1 MAEAGVLAF
10 LSWAQQSEI
19 PFRNS
24 AGQLMQWD
32 SARAKFT
39 EVQAFGLESFYM
51 GEIGAQNISLR
62 NHVTSCEQ
70 RLTANSIS
78 RLVVQV
84 HDPGFRLY
92 KNGFFALERTMN
104 YNGYFYRLT
113 NVSIKYRHDQN
124 YVQLEGRS
132 YNAYRLQEDR
142 GAESWYDIS
151 PTDFAKLKAEEAGLQ
166 FFGEVTP
173 EERRIQRVQNDT
185 TDEST
190 WDVLT
195 RLAKENDFS
204 LFEANNKLF
213 FATDKTII
221 ANQSP
226 LLVRIPATK
235 DDVLVLLDASFK
247 RSVEDSF
254 GGRVDIRFHK
264 TAPATRLTPGMAV
277 RVLGMGDFDELDL
290 MVENVQVDINPESQ
304 VRISCRS
311 METLGGCALRTFQ
324 LGDRGECVKRIQ
336 SAVREFGSTTS
347 RVTTEAGSTTSRV
360 TASSGGGSFDTSR
373 GDRFKEINEVGYN
386 LDPTP
391 SEKEVLLKKATSGYG
406 THISPSTTATGQSV
420 GSPTPPLSGRKLD
433 GTRSTFFLETN
444 DVWNPLKV
452 VGEDHP
458 LTSYVT
464 GQSNTNPA
472 TQSLSSRTV
481 TRLLA
486 IDGVFGRATEAAVK
500 KFQAAVGLPSTGV
513 VNRATWREI
522 ERAT

>member
-1 MAEAGVLAF
+1 MSEAGVLAF

-19 PFRNS
+19 PFRNG

-32 SARAKFT
+32 PTRAKFI
-39 EVQAFGLESFYM
+39 EAQAFGLESFYM

-70 RLTANSIS
+70 RLTANGIS

-84 HDPGFRLY
+84 YDPGFRLY
-92 KNGFFALERTMN
+92 KDGFFALERTMN

-113 NVSIKYRHDQN
+113 SASIKYQHNQN
-124 YVQLEGRS
+124 YVQIEGRS

-142 GAESWYDIS
+142 GAQSWYDIS

-173 EERRIQRVQNDT
+173 VERRIERVQNDT

-190 WDVLT
+190 WDVLS
-195 RLAKENDFS
+195 RLAKDNGFS

-226 LLVRIPATK
+226 LLIRIPATE
-235 DDVLVLLDASFK
+235 DDVLVLLDADFK
-247 RSVEDSF
+247 RSVEDKF

-264 TAPATRLTPGMAV
+264 TAPSTRLTPGMAV
-277 RVLGMGDFDELDL
+277 RILGMGDFDELDL

-304 VRISCRS
+304 VRVSCRS
-311 METLGGCALRTFQ
+311 METLGGCALKTFQ

-336 SAVREFGSTTS
+336 SAVREFGST
-347 RVTTEAGSTTSRV
+347 STAARSTPD
-360 TASSGGGSFDTSR
+360 SFDTAR
-373 GDRFKEINEVGYN
+373 GDRFKEINDIGYN

-391 SEKEVLLKKATSGYG
+391 SEKEVILKKATSGYG
-406 THISPSTTATGQSV
+406 THASPLTNATGQSV
-420 GSPTPPLSGRKLD
+420 GSPTPPPSVRKAD
-433 GTRSTFFLETN
+433 GTVSSHFLEIN

-452 VGEDHP
+452 VSEDHP
-458 LTSYVT
+458 LTSYIT
-464 GQSNTNPA
+464 GKSNTNPA
-472 TQSLSSRTV
+472 TSPQPLTSRTV
-481 TRLLA
+481 SRLLA
-486 IDGVFGRATEAAVK
+486 IDGIFGRATEAAVR
-500 KFQAAVGLPSTGV
+500 KFQSAVGLPSTGIV
-513 VNRATWREI
+513 DRATWREI